1 MCVYTYIYIHI
12 HIYIYI
18 YTHIYIYKSKME
30 VTHTKALIVL
40 GGDLGIH
47 QTLSLGSLVTRT
59 CDLPSRGDFLKKP
72 RG

>member
-1 MCVYTYIYIHI
+1 
-12 HIYIYI
+12 
-18 YTHIYIYKSKME
+18 ME

-47 QTLSLGSLVTRT
+47 QTLSLGSLVTWA
-59 CDLPSRGDFLKKP
+59 CDLPSRGNFLKKP

>member
-1 MCVYTYIYIHI
+1 MCVCV
-12 HIYIYI
+12 YIYI
-18 YTHIYIYKSKME
+18 YMYIYIYKSKME

-47 QTLSLGSLVTRT
+47 QTLSLGSFVTWT
-59 CDLPSRGDFLKKP
+59 CDLPSRGNFLKNP